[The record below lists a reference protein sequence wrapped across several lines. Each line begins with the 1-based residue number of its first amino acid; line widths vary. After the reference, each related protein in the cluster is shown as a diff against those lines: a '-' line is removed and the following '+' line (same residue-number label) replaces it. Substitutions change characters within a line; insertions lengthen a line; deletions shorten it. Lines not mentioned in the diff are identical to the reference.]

1 MRSLTGYRLSFF
13 YKDMIINDKELGEIR
28 LVKNARARKI
38 IVRKKD
44 GYLQLTHPSSVTITY
59 IERTIEEMR
68 PRLILLIERNS
79 DKLKFSPHTEF
90 HAYSFSLK
98 IVESDSTS
106 NFYTN
111 LKDGILSISC
121 PSGIDFEKPSIQSLI
136 RKHVEK
142 ALRYEANRL
151 LPAKVKL
158 FAQKYGFIFS
168 DVKINKSRTRWGSC
182 SSKKSINLSYYCML
196 LPEHL
201 INHVIL
207 HELCHTIEMN
217 HGDRFWQLLDKVTE
231 GRSKEHTK
239 ELKAFKTLI

>member
-1 MRSLTGYRLSFF
+1 
-13 YKDMIINDKELGEIR
+13 MIINDKELGEIR

-44 GYLQLTHPSSVTITY
+44 GYLQLTHPSTVTITY
-59 IERTIEEMR
+59 IEKTIEEMR
-68 PRLILLIERNS
+68 PRLISLIEKNS

-90 HAYSFSLK
+90 HTYSFSLT
-98 IVESDSTS
+98 IVESNSTS

-121 PSGIDFEKPSIQSLI
+121 PSGIDFEKPSIQNLI
-136 RKHVEK
+136 LKHVEK

-151 LPAKVKL
+151 LPARVKL
-158 FAQKYGFIFS
+158 FAQRYGFAVS

-196 LPEHL
+196 LPEQL
-201 INHVIL
+201 IDHVIL
-207 HELCHTIEMN
+207 HELCHTVEMN

-231 GRSKEHTK
+231 GKSKEHTR

>member
-1 MRSLTGYRLSFF
+1 
-13 YKDMIINDKELGEIR
+13 MIINDKELGEIR

-59 IERTIEEMR
+59 IEKTIEEMR
-68 PRLILLIERNS
+68 PRLISLIEKNT
-79 DKLKFSPHTEF
+79 DKLKFSPQTEF
-90 HAYSFSLK
+90 HTYSFSLR
-98 IVESDSTS
+98 IVESNSTS

-111 LKDGILSISC
+111 LKDGVLSVSC
-121 PSGIDFEKPSIQSLI
+121 PSGTDFEKPSVQNLI
-136 RKHVEK
+136 LKHIEK

-158 FAQKYGFIFS
+158 FAQRCGFTVS

-207 HELCHTIEMN
+207 HELCHTVEMN

-231 GRSKEHTK
+231 GKSKEYTK
-239 ELKAFKTLI
+239 ELKAFNTLI